1 MTYEIQQAI
10 NLGNQITEYLASSM
24 IENYG
29 KGNKSEADQ
38 HQMDCCLVRS
48 LVEVLEFYQ
57 SNGED
62 TGLTIS
68 DILGVIS
75 KINEYEG
82 SLLLDIEDFAV
93 QVGSDADALGGVN
106 SVIVIGNG
114 STVPVAHS
122 YSFIVDYNEQTIF
135 TMPFNVSQV
144 DTDSLYLTL
153 NDAINPEYGIDYSIT
168 GNTMSWSG
176 DYPLSAGWTFEL
188 KYWL

>member
-29 KGNKSEADQ
+29 KGNRSEADQ

-114 STVPVAHS
+114 STVPVVHS
-122 YSFIVDYNEQTIF
+122 YSFVVDYNEQTIF

-153 NDAINPEYGIDYSIT
+153 NDAINPEYGTDYSIT

>member
-29 KGNKSEADQ
+29 KGNRSEADQ

-62 TGLTIS
+62 TELTIS

-114 STVPVAHS
+114 STVPVVHS
-122 YSFIVDYNEQTIF
+122 YSFVVDYNEQTIF

-153 NDAINPEYGIDYSIT
+153 NDAINPEYGIDYSII

>member
-1 MTYEIQQAI
+1 MTYETQQAI

-38 HQMDCCLVRS
+38 HQMNCCLVRS

-114 STVPVAHS
+114 STVPVIHS
-122 YSFIVDYNEQTIF
+122 YSFVVDYNEQTIF

-153 NDAINPEYGIDYSIT
+153 NDAINPEYGTDYSIT

-176 DYPLSAGWTFEL
+176 DYPLSSGWTFEL

>member
-29 KGNKSEADQ
+29 KGNRSEADQ

-62 TGLTIS
+62 TELTIS

-144 DTDSLYLTL
+144 DTDSLYLTI
-153 NDAINPEYGIDYSIT
+153 NNAINPEYGTDYSII

>member
-1 MTYEIQQAI
+1 MTYETQQAI

-62 TGLTIS
+62 TELTIS

-75 KINEYEG
+75 KINE
-82 SLLLDIEDFAV
+82 
-93 QVGSDADALGGVN
+93 
-106 SVIVIGNG
+106 
-114 STVPVAHS
+114 
-122 YSFIVDYNEQTIF
+122 
-135 TMPFNVSQV
+135 
-144 DTDSLYLTL
+144 
-153 NDAINPEYGIDYSIT
+153 
-168 GNTMSWSG
+168 
-176 DYPLSAGWTFEL
+176 
-188 KYWL
+188 

>member
-29 KGNKSEADQ
+29 KGNRSEADQ

-62 TGLTIS
+62 TELTIS

>member
-1 MTYEIQQAI
+1 MTYETQQAI

-38 HQMDCCLVRS
+38 HQMNCCLVRS

-114 STVPVAHS
+114 STVPVIHS
-122 YSFIVDYNEQTIF
+122 YSFVVDYNEQTIF

-153 NDAINPEYGIDYSIT
+153 NDAINPEYGTDYSIT

-188 KYWL
+188 KYWI